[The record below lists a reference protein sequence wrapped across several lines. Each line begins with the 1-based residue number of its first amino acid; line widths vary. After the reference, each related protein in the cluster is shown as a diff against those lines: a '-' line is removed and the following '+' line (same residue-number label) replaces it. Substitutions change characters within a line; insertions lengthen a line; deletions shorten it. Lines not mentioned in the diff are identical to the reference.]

1 MAEFIRARSD
11 AQKAQRMDEIKQAA
25 DELFHE
31 RNYHEITLKGIA
43 ERLNWSH
50 AALYKYVKTKE
61 DIYLEVCADKRTE
74 YFESLLTAYPEGCAY
89 SREVLAEVWVEQ
101 LCSHRDYLAYSDLLF
116 TIIETNVTVE
126 RLARFKSDY
135 YADVAV
141 LSRVRDEIVELVGVL
156 GIELG
161 KAADEAGESYPIEVV
176 DLAADIVGYAGGN
189 PSEAVEALLAA
200 RADARAAKD
209 WALADAV
216 RDGLAALGLRIMDTP
231 QGQRVEV
238 A

>member
-1 MAEFIRARSD
+1 MS
-11 AQKAQRMDEIKQAA
+11 EIKRAA

-31 RNYHEITLKGIA
+31 RSYREITLKGIA

-89 SREVLAEVWVEQ
+89 SHEVLAEVWVEQ

-141 LSRVRDEIVELVGVL
+141 LSKRFQANLGMREERTEQLFNAVLFHAVSVNGWCSDNQLV
-156 GIELG
+156 
-161 KAADEAGESYPIEVV
+161 ADA
-176 DLAADIVGYAGGN
+176 LAYAGL
-189 PSEAVEALLAA
+189 PACIPDFKAEM
-200 RADARAAKD
+200 
-209 WALADAV
+209 
-216 RDGLAALGLRIMDTP
+216 RDFIGMCLNHYCD
-231 QGQRVEV
+231 
-238 A
+238 